1 MINQFFGSFRVIGKA
16 NRIKS
21 VKLLIIL
28 MLVVLLELLSI
39 GLIVPILSG
48 LFNTEHNLAN
58 FDKIFIFSENF
69 FPGHNQVIIFA
80 LLFLFVI
87 TFKIILLIY
96 FDYITQKYCR
106 EINVDICLKAYSY
119 FLYAPWEEILSKDK
133 KSLIIDNY
141 VRWRVVDPLLFLQ
154 TVRAVP
160 TAKTRLDDIV
170 YSELRQELGT
180 HDMVEIITENRELIM
195 DKVTIASNEETN
207 KYGIEVIDVRIRRVD
222 LPRENESSIYARME
236 AERKRQAN
244 KFRSEGEEEA
254 QKIRAATD
262 RDKTVILAN
271 AYKEAQKIRGEGE
284 AKALDIYASSFSK
297 SPDFYEF
304 TRTLEAYEKVIDE
317 KTMLVLPGDSKLFK
331 QLTK

>member
-1 MINQFFGSFRVIGKA
+1 MKNYILILGTILAVFALSTIIIVDETEQIVILQFGKPVRTL
-16 NRIKS
+16 NEPGLNW
-21 VKLLIIL
+21 KLPAPFQTSNTFEKR
-28 MLVVLLELLSI
+28 LLEYD
-39 GLIVPILSG
+39 VP
-48 LFNTEHNLAN
+48 
-58 FDKIFIFSENF
+58 
-69 FPGHNQVIIFA
+69 P
-80 LLFLFVI
+80 
-87 TFKIILLIY
+87 
-96 FDYITQKYCR
+96 
-106 EINVDICLKAYSY
+106 
-119 FLYAPWEEILSKDK
+119 EEILSRDK

-141 VRWRVVDPLLFLQ
+141 VRWRITDPLLFLQ

-180 HDMVEIITENRELIM
+180 HDMVEIITKNRELIM
-195 DKVTIASNEETN
+195 DKVTKASNEETS
-207 KYGIEVIDVRIRRVD
+207 KYGIQVVDVRIRRVD

-262 RDKTVILAN
+262 RDKTVILAD
-271 AYKEAQKIRGEGE
+271 AYKKAQKIRGEGE